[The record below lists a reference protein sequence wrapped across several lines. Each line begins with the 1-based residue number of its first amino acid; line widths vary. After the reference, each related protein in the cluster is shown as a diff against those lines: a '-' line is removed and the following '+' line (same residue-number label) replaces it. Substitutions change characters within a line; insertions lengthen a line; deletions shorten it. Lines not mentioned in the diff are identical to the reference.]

1 MEAAAEPRV
10 FGNGKIPVCVS
21 AEAAAVMNDPAA
33 PADECVIPDCLRSP
47 AVAIR
52 MSSSQRRDVA
62 SGALVSRRWL
72 PPSHAALLISALL
85 RVCVDVSAFIHHLCC
100 PDALS
105 HLRRLAGEIN
115 LSFVWLVFHKGIIKL
130 LPNVCQR
137 SISGFDQIGLQHVG
151 ESRLMW

>member
-1 MEAAAEPRV
+1 MDGSSGRAPSLRDR
-10 FGNGKIPVCVS
+10 NGKIPVCVS

-52 MSSSQRRDVA
+52 MSSSQRRDAA
-62 SGALVSRRWL
+62 SGALVSRRGL

-85 RVCVDVSAFIHHLCC
+85 RVCVDVSAFIQPPL
-100 PDALS
+100 LS
-105 HLRRLAGEIN
+105 RCILSSEKIGGRNKSFFCLACFPQGNNKTFTKCVSKVNI
-115 LSFVWLVFHKGIIKL
+115 GI
-130 LPNVCQR
+130 
-137 SISGFDQIGLQHVG
+137 QHVG